1 MELSKHVRNI
11 LLKCFLF
18 TVLFMIIGHVI
29 YYFNTDAITD
39 LCQVLFKVTPEQAR
53 LVIFQSYVTIK
64 MIAVFFFLIPAIA
77 IQLEYLR
84 CFCYMRK
91 EKN

>member
-1 MELSKHVRNI
+1 MELSKRVRNI
-11 LLKCFLF
+11 LFKCFLF
-18 TVLFMIIGHVI
+18 TLLFMIINHVI
-29 YYFNTDAITD
+29 YYFNTYVITD

-64 MIAVFFFLIPAIA
+64 MIAVFFFLIPSIA

-84 CFCYMRK
+84 CFCYMRN
-91 EKN
+91 EKK

>member
-1 MELSKHVRNI
+1 MEPAKRVRNI
-11 LLKCFLF
+11 LFKCFLF
-18 TVLFMIIGHVI
+18 TLLFMIVGHVI

-39 LCQVLFKVTPEQAR
+39 LCQLIFKVTPEQAR

-64 MIAVFFFLIPAIA
+64 MIAVFFFLIPAIS
-77 IQLEYLR
+77 IQLEFLR

-91 EKN
+91 DKN